1 MDEQP
6 QSVTDSSIREFFLR
20 FMKEPPKPMFWYTT
34 LNRIKYV
41 CRMNGL
47 SIKQTGRI
55 VKRVADG
62 RMTANQVLDHLSSVR
77 KAS

>member
-6 QSVTDSSIREFFLR
+6 QSVTDSSIRELFLR
-20 FMKEPPKPMFWYTT
+20 FMKEPPKPMVWYTT

-62 RMTANQVLDHLSSVR
+62 RMTANQVLDHLSNLR

>member
-1 MDEQP
+1 MDDQP
-6 QSVTDSSIREFFLR
+6 RTVTSESIREMLLR
-20 FMKEPPKPMFWYTT
+20 VMKEPPKPMFWYTT